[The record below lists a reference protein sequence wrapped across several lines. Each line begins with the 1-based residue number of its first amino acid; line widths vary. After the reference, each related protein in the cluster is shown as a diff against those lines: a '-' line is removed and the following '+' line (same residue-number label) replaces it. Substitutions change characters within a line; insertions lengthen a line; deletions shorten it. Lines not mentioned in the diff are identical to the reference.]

1 MFTSKVQIKVLG
13 YITGPQKNNQPFIQ
27 KKESVVEVKVSR
39 EKVIVGDSKPWD
51 KTGEK
56 FRDL

>member
-1 MFTSKVQIKVLG
+1 MFTQGANKSARIHHRTSKTTNLS
-13 YITGPQKNNQPFIQ
+13 F

-39 EKVIVGDSKPWD
+39 EKVIIGDSKPWD
-51 KTGEK
+51 KSGEK